1 MTDDLALSDLRMLSF
16 DEWCRLNS
24 FSRSTGQR
32 LLRDGKG
39 PRFVRIS
46 TRRIGVTIG
55 ENRRWLASRMTET
68 AA

>member
-1 MTDDLALSDLRMLSF
+1 MTDDLAQSDIRMLSF
-16 DEWCRLNS
+16 DEWCQLNS

-39 PRFVRIS
+39 PQFVRIS
-46 TRRIGVTIG
+46 ARRIGVTIG
-55 ENRRWLASRMTET
+55 ENRRWLASRMTSS